1 MPDLNAYKAPLEAQ
15 KQRNKEEMQGF
26 NAAEIAA
33 VKQLVEAKKRSGKQ
47 IIIVNGKPF
56 DLSKVRAPLV
66 SEDAKHTMYA
76 NPRLMLKTQKPS
88 YEEDPENGVEYEWLL
103 RGSYER
109 LSRKKEYRP
118 VLIEEVDFNSK
129 FCKLD
134 ANVKPTTNIETGEQL
149 SIVASGEFELFETRG
164 EAAYLLKRYG
174 SDQALSELKARK
186 QKDFNSA
193 MSESGLPL
201 RGSQFVEDP
210 AWEPGSVGNL
220 GDPGTWGGRGG
231 KFV

>member
-1 MPDLNAYKAPLEAQ
+1 MPDLDAYKAPLAAQ
-15 KQRNKEEMQGF
+15 KSQIDKELHSF
-26 NAAEIAA
+26 NAQEIAA
-33 VKQLVEAKKRSGKQ
+33 VKSLVEAKKRSGKQ

-56 DLSKVRAPLV
+56 DLSKVRAPIV

-76 NPRLMLKTQKPS
+76 NPRLMLKLQKPS

-118 VLIEEVDFNSK
+118 VLVDEVDFSSR

-134 ANVKPTTNIETGEQL
+134 ANVKPTFDAVTGESM

-174 SDQALSELKARK
+174 SDQALSELKSRK